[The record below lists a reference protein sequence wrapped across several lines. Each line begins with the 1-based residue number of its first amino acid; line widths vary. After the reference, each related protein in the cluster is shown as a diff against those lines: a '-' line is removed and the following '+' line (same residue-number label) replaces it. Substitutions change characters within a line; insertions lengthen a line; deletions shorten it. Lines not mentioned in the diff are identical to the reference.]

1 MRHLVIDLETN
12 MTHDTIWCAVTEDV
26 ETGEVITH
34 TNPNKLRSMVETYDY
49 IIGHNII
56 GFDAPVSRSVWGVSI
71 NRKKVLDTLVM
82 SRLLNPQ
89 LEGGHSLKNLGKILA
104 AQGLA
109 EEGKGDF
116 TDYDGG
122 LSPEMIEYC
131 IQDVKL
137 TTILFK
143 YLKRGFEDWKD
154 DGVQA
159 LELEHE
165 VAIEISRQ
173 ERNGFNFDMPKAQ
186 MLLAKVTDRMGSIED
201 EMQKVFLPI
210 VTKRVSEKTGKALK
224 DKVTVFNVGSRKQIA
239 ERLESLGWKPKKFT
253 DKGSVIIDEVVLKE
267 LVYPEAKLIAEYL
280 LLQKRNGL
288 ISSWIKFTADDGK
301 IHGRCISNG
310 AVTGRMTHHS
320 PNLGQVPSITSEYGE
335 ECRQLFIPDDGH
347 VLVGADLSGIELR
360 CLAHYMQDADY
371 TREILEGDI
380 HTKNQHSAGLTTR
393 AQAKTFIYATLYGA
407 GAAKIGSIVDG
418 NAKDGHKLLDN
429 FYKNTPKLAAL
440 SDKVQRLAKKGFI
453 TALDGRRIAIRSEHA
468 ALNSLLQSCG
478 AVIAKQWILEV
489 HKLMRANGVT
499 FRQVAMVHDEIQAS
513 VPKDQAVKAGELMV
527 EAAVLAGKTLKFRLP
542 IAADYDVGPS
552 WLDTH

>member
-71 NRKKVLDTLVM
+71 HRKKVLDTLVM

-89 LEGGHSLKNLGKILA
+89 LEGGHSLKNLGKMLA
-104 AQGLA
+104 KLGLA

-116 TDYDGG
+116 DDYDGG
-122 LSPEMIEYC
+122 LSPEMIEY
-131 IQDVKL
+131 
-137 TTILFK
+137 
-143 YLKRGFEDWKD
+143 WNNN
-154 DGVQA
+154 GVQA

-201 EMQKVFLPI
+201 EMQTVFLPI

-224 DKVTVFNVGSRKQIA
+224 DKITVFNVGSRKQIA

-380 HTKNQHSAGLTTR
+380 HTKNQHSAGLATR

-418 NAKDGHKLLDN
+418 NAKDGQKLMDN
-429 FYKNTPKLAAL
+429 FYKNTPKLAEL
-440 SDKVQRLAKKGFI
+440 SEKVQRLASRGHI
-453 TALDGRRIAIRSEHA
+453 RALDGRRIAIRSQHA

-478 AVIAKQWILEV
+478 AVIAKQWVVEV
-489 HKLMRANGVT
+489 HKLMRANGMT
-499 FRQVAMVHDEIQAS
+499 FRQVAVVHDEIQAS
-513 VPKDQAVKAGELMV
+513 VPKDQAVKVGELMV
-527 EAAVLAGKTLKFRLP
+527 EAALKAGETLKFRLP
-542 IAADYDVGPS
+542 VAADYAMGSS

>member
-12 MTHDTIWCAVTEDV
+12 MAHDTIWCAVTEDV

-34 TNPNKLRSMVETYDY
+34 TNPLKLKSMVETYDY

-56 GFDAPVSRSVWGVSI
+56 GFDAPVVRSVWGVSI
-71 NRKKVLDTLVM
+71 HRDKVLDTLVM

-89 LEGGHSLKNLGKILA
+89 LEGGHSLKNLGKILS

-122 LSPEMIEYC
+122 LCDEMIDYC

-137 TTILFK
+137 TTILFN
-143 YLKRGFEDWKD
+143 YLNRGFKEWKD
-154 DGVQA
+154 GGVQS
-159 LELEHE
+159 LKLEHE
-165 VAIEISRQ
+165 VAVEISRQ
-173 ERNGFNFDMPKAQ
+173 ERNGFNLDMPKAQ
-186 MLLAKVTDRMGSIED
+186 MLLATVIDKMGRIEQ
-201 EMQKVFLPI
+201 ELQQVFKPI
-210 VTKRVSEKTGKALK
+210 TTKRVSEKTGKALK

-239 ERLESLGWKPKKFT
+239 ERLETLGWKPNKFT
-253 DKGSVIIDEVVLKE
+253 DKGSIIIDEVVLKE
-267 LVYPEAKLIAEYL
+267 LAFPEAKLIAEYL

-320 PNLGQVPSITSEYGE
+320 PNLGQVPSTTSEYGE

-360 CLAHYMQDADY
+360 CLAHYMQDDEY

-380 HTKNQHSAGLTTR
+380 HTKNQHSAGLDTR
-393 AQAKTFIYATLYGA
+393 SQAKTFIYATLYGA
-407 GAAKIGSIVDG
+407 GSAKIGSIVNG
-418 NAKDGHKLLDN
+418 NAKAGQKLIDN
-429 FYKNTPKLAAL
+429 FYKNTPKLAVLAE
-440 SDKVQRLAKKGFI
+440 KVKRLASKGYI
-453 TALDGRRIAIRSEHA
+453 PALDGRRITIRSEHA

-489 HKLMRANGVT
+489 HKLMRANGIT

-513 VPKDQAVKAGELMV
+513 VPEDQAVKAGELMV
-527 EAAVLAGKTLKFRLP
+527 QAAYNTGETLKFRLP
-542 IAADYDVGPS
+542 IAADYAIGSS

>member
-12 MTHDTIWCAVTEDV
+12 MAHDTIWCAVTEDV

-34 TNPNKLRSMVETYDY
+34 TNPSKLKSMVETYDY

-56 GFDAPVSRSVWGVSI
+56 GFDAPVVRSVWGVSI
-71 NRKKVLDTLVM
+71 HRKKVLDTLVM

-89 LEGGHSLKNLGKILA
+89 LEGGHSLKNWGKKLA
-104 AQGLA
+104 LEGLA

-122 LSPEMIEYC
+122 LCDEMIDYC
-131 IQDVKL
+131 VQDVKL
-137 TTILFK
+137 TTILFN
-143 YLKRGFEDWKD
+143 YLNKGFNEWKD
-154 DGVQA
+154 KGEQA
-159 LELEHE
+159 LQLEHE
-165 VAIEISRQ
+165 VAIEITRQ
-173 ERNGFNFDMPKAQ
+173 ERNGFNLDMPKAQ
-186 MLLAKVTDRMGSIED
+186 MLLATVIDKMGRIEQ
-201 EMQKVFLPI
+201 ELQQVFKPI
-210 VTKRVSEKTGKALK
+210 ITKRVSEKTGKALK

-253 DKGSVIIDEVVLKE
+253 DFGSVIVDETVLSE
-267 LVYPEAKLIAEYL
+267 LTFPEAKLIAEYL

-301 IHGRCISNG
+301 VHGRCISNG

-320 PNLGQVPSITSEYGE
+320 PNLGQVPSTGSEYGK
-335 ECRQLFIPDDGH
+335 ECRELFIPDKGH

-360 CLAHYMQDADY
+360 CLAHYMQDDDY

-380 HTKNQHSAGLTTR
+380 HTKNQKSAGLETR
-393 AQAKTFIYATLYGA
+393 SQAKTFIYATLYGA
-407 GAAKIGSIVDG
+407 GAAKIGSIVNG
-418 NAKDGHKLLDN
+418 SAKDGKKLLDN
-429 FYKNTPKLAAL
+429 FYKNTPLLAKL
-440 SDKVQRLAKKGFI
+440 SEKVQRLASKGYI
-453 TALDGRRIAIRSEHA
+453 PALDGRRIMIRSEHA

-489 HKLMRANGVT
+489 HKLMRANGIS

-513 VPKDQAVKAGELMV
+513 VPEDQAVKAGELMV
-527 EAAVLAGKTLKFRLP
+527 EAAFNAGKTLKFRLP
-542 IAADYDVGPS
+542 IAAEYAVGSS

>member
-12 MTHDTIWCAVTEDV
+12 MAHDTIWCAVTEDV

-34 TNPNKLRSMVETYDY
+34 TNPSKLKSMVETYDY

-56 GFDAPVSRSVWGVSI
+56 GFDAPVVRSVWGVSI
-71 NRKKVLDTLVM
+71 HRKKVLDTLVM

-89 LEGGHSLKNLGKILA
+89 LEGGHSLKNWGKKLA
-104 AQGLA
+104 LEGLA

-122 LSPEMIEYC
+122 LCDEMIDYC

-137 TTILFK
+137 TTILFN
-143 YLKRGFEDWKD
+143 YLNKGFEEWKD
-154 DGVQA
+154 KGEQA
-159 LELEHE
+159 LQLEHE
-165 VAIEISRQ
+165 VAIEITRQ
-173 ERNGFNFDMPKAQ
+173 ERNGFNLDMPKAQ
-186 MLLAKVTDRMGSIED
+186 MLLATVIDKMGRIEQ
-201 EMQKVFLPI
+201 ELQQVFKPI
-210 VTKRVSEKTGKALK
+210 TTKRVSEKTGKALK

-253 DKGSVIIDEVVLKE
+253 DFGSVIVDETVLSE
-267 LVYPEAKLIAEYL
+267 LTFPEAKLIAEYL

-301 IHGRCISNG
+301 VHGRCISNG

-320 PNLGQVPSITSEYGE
+320 PNLGQVPSTGSAYGK
-335 ECRQLFIPDDGH
+335 ECRELFIPDSGH

-360 CLAHYMQDADY
+360 CLAHYMQDDDY

-380 HTKNQHSAGLTTR
+380 HTKNQKSAGLETR
-393 AQAKTFIYATLYGA
+393 SQAKTFIYATLYGA
-407 GAAKIGSIVDG
+407 GAAKIGSIVNG
-418 NAKDGHKLLDN
+418 SAKDGKKLLDN
-429 FYKNTPKLAAL
+429 FYKNTPLLAKL
-440 SDKVQRLAKKGFI
+440 SEKVQRLASKGYI
-453 TALDGRRIAIRSEHA
+453 PALDGRRIMIRSEHA

-489 HKLMRANGVT
+489 HKLMRANGIS

-513 VPKDQAVKAGELMV
+513 VPEEQAVKAGELMV
-527 EAAVLAGKTLKFRLP
+527 EAAYNAGKTLKFRLP
-542 IAADYDVGPS
+542 IAAEYAVGSS